1 MKSLLT
7 VLCASILASCASA
20 DVRDARHPTGTG
32 CKSFPVSET
41 LLWWE
46 DAPLSSASFRFAVD
60 PDTGQG
66 PTTLVILDSGKLVNL
81 GNPDNQP
88 FFLAVIGDAER
99 TCSVQ
104 MPLKACPEA
113 TAVYERLS
121 GESLPLGFG
130 MADPADILVLH
141 APTYYLEFSDGQA
154 NHNQWRFYGMDHPL
168 QRVID
173 ESIDSLQAC
182 IAPVR
187 AAYDGR

>member
-1 MKSLLT
+1 M
-7 VLCASILASCASA
+7 
-20 DVRDARHPTGTG
+20 
-32 CKSFPVSET
+32 
-41 LLWWE
+41 WWT

-81 GNPDNQP
+81 GNPDNRP

-104 MPLKACPEA
+104 MPLTACPEA
-113 TAVYERLS
+113 TAVYERLR

-130 MADPADILVLH
+130 MADPADILVFH

-168 QRVID
+168 QGVID
-173 ESIDSLQAC
+173 EAIDSLQAC